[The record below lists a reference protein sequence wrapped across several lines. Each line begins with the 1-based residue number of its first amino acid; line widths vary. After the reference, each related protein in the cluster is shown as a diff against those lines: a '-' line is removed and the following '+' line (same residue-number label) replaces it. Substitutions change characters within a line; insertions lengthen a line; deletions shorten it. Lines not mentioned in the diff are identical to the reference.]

1 MEYDF
6 RPPGGASRT
15 TRKLINTN
23 GNTER
28 ITVGKKIKQSKKNDD
43 VSGFTNGITD
53 GIKFRQ

>member
-6 RPPGGASRT
+6 RPPGGVSRAT
-15 TRKLINTN
+15 KKLINTN
-23 GNTER
+23 GNTEG